1 MVAITSEE
9 LLQQQL
15 ADISEQQT
23 AKSKPIELPKAIGIS
38 YNAELQRMVR
48 RIKKDIDQSIKPQVK
63 DLEFEYTADSWADVI
78 EVSLAALRQRWSSAV
93 FNRFAERLASKF
105 VQSVNVQNQQQFQN
119 QYKSFG
125 INIYAGSQA
134 VSDYLDA
141 TVKDNVRLIKSI
153 PDQYLTQVESIVL
166 GNMRAGMRPSAIN
179 KQLQDQ
185 FGVTERRARV
195 ISRDQV
201 SKASNGLAKKRME
214 SSGFKYFQ
222 WIDSKDSRVRS
233 RHKHIANKVTKY
245 GKGIYSFSDLPIGE
259 QGVPVT
265 PGQPIQCRCVMR
277 PVLISEIEENKRKGL
292 TNPSVNK

>member
-15 ADISEQQT
+15 ADISEQQA

-63 DLEFEYTADSWADVI
+63 DLEFEYTADSWSDVI
-78 EVSLAALRQRWSSAV
+78 EVSLAALRERWSSAV
-93 FNRFAERLASKF
+93 FNRFAERMASKF
-105 VQSVNVQNQQQFQN
+105 VQAVNLQNQQQFQN

-125 INIYAGSQA
+125 INIYAGNQA

-195 ISRDQV
+195 ISRDQT
-201 SKASNGLAKKRME
+201 SKAANGLAKKRMQ
-214 SSGFKYFQ
+214 SAGFEYYE
-222 WIDSKDSRVRS
+222 WITSEDERVRS
-233 RHKHIANKVTKY
+233 RHRKISDKVTAY
-245 GKGIYSFSDLPIGE
+245 GKGIYRWDDPPLSDKGEPIS
-259 QGVPVT
+259 
-265 PGQPIQCRCVMR
+265 PGTDYSCRCIAR
-277 PVLISEIEENKRKGL
+277 PVLESEVKANQKAGRVAKGVKR
-292 TNPSVNK
+292 

>member
-15 ADISEQQT
+15 ADISEQQA

-93 FNRFAERLASKF
+93 FNRFAERMASKF
-105 VQSVNVQNQQQFQN
+105 VQAVNLQNQQQFQN

-125 INIYAGSQA
+125 INIYAGNQA

-233 RHKHIANKVTKY
+233 RHKHISNKVTKY

-259 QGVPVT
+259 QGVPVA

-277 PVLISEIEENKRKGL
+277 PVLESEVKANQKAGRVAKGVKR
-292 TNPSVNK
+292 

>member
-15 ADISEQQT
+15 ADISEQQA

-78 EVSLAALRQRWSSAV
+78 EVSLAALRQRWSSEI

-105 VQSVNVQNQQQFQN
+105 VQAVNVQNQQQFQN

-125 INIYAGSQA
+125 INIYAGNQA

-233 RHKHIANKVTKY
+233 RHKRIANKVTKY
-245 GKGIYSFSDLPIGE
+245 GKGIYSFSDLPLNDKGI
-259 QGVPVT
+259 PIA
-265 PGQPIQCRCVMR
+265 PSDDIQCRCVMR
-277 PVLISEIEENKRKGL
+277 PVLPSEIDNNKKKGL
-292 TNPSVNK
+292 TSPGVDK

>member
-15 ADISEQQT
+15 ADISEQQA

-48 RIKKDIDQSIKPQVK
+48 RIKKDIDQFIKPQVK
-63 DLEFEYTADSWADVI
+63 DLEVEYTADSWSDVI
-78 EVSLAALRQRWSSAV
+78 EVSLAALRQRWSSEI
-93 FNRFAERLASKF
+93 FNRFAERMASKF
-105 VQSVNVQNQQQFQN
+105 VQAVNLQNQQQFQN

-125 INIYAGSQA
+125 INIYADNQA

-259 QGVPVT
+259 QGVPVA

-277 PVLISEIEENKRKGL
+277 PVLESEVKANQKAGRVAKGVKR
-292 TNPSVNK
+292 